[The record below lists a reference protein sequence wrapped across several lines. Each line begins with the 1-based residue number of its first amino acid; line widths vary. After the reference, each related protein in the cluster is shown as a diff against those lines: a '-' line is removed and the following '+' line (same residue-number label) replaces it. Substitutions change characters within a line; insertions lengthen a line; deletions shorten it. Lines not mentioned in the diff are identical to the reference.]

1 MYRENYINAL
11 QSELLEI
18 VAEQLTPVAM
28 RWGYSE
34 VPLETNIKW
43 RPLVLFLGNYSSG
56 KSTLINELLGGEVQ
70 AAGQAPTDDSFTI
83 ISFDDT
89 SDSDAA
95 VTVTEER
102 DGKFLLHDSEYPFES
117 LKKHGQRFAAHF
129 RLKKVNSPFLKNLA
143 IIDTP
148 GMLDSITERDR
159 GYDYQEVIG
168 DLAQIADLV
177 LMLFDPHKAGTVR
190 EAHTS
195 LRHTLPA
202 RTFEDRVIFVLN
214 RIDECASMM
223 DLLRVYG
230 TLCWNLSQITGRK
243 DIPLIHL
250 TYSPNAAKANVSADE
265 EKQRYLAHLENHR
278 DDLKKAILDAPCHR
292 LDNLATFVETH
303 SERLSHFLEALI
315 SFRGRTRRLFAK
327 SFFSGVLIA
336 AAGAV
341 GAFFGMI
348 AIPFLGGL
356 DPTFQIG
363 GSSAVAVGVLFVWMT
378 VFHRFLFGRYLR
390 KQLQL
395 LDDLTTLENQT
406 RRDSWKAVQDLVYNT
421 LKRNAGRFSIGDV
434 KRDYAE
440 MQAVHNKGA
449 NEIREA
455 LKELSTLAPDEEP
468 PRIRKP
474 EPEVEPT
481 DIFPAPE
488 RLI

>member
-43 RPLVLFLGNYSSG
+43 RPLVLILGNYSSG
-56 KSTLINELLGGEVQ
+56 KSTLINELLGGDIQ

-83 ISFDDT
+83 ITYDD
-89 SDSDAA
+89 SSENAEA

-177 LMLFDPHKAGTVR
+177 LVLFDPHKAGTVR

-243 DIPLIHL
+243 DIPFIHL
-250 TYSPNAAKANVSADE
+250 TYSPKAAKASAGADE

-278 DDLKKAILDAPCHR
+278 DTLKKSILDAPCHR

-303 SERLSHFLEALI
+303 SERLAHFLEALI
-315 SFRGRTRRLFAK
+315 SFRKRTRRLFAK
-327 SFFSGVLIA
+327 SFFSGLLLSA
-336 AAGAV
+336 ACGAGA
-341 GAFFGMI
+341 FIGMF

-356 DPTFQIG
+356 DPSFQIG
-363 GSSAVAVGVLFVWMT
+363 GSCAAAVLAFFIWISV
-378 VFHRFLFGRYLR
+378 
-390 KQLQL
+390 
-395 LDDLTTLENQT
+395 
-406 RRDSWKAVQDLVYNT
+406 
-421 LKRNAGRFSIGDV
+421 
-434 KRDYAE
+434 
-440 MQAVHNKGA
+440 VH
-449 NEIREA
+449 
-455 LKELSTLAPDEEP
+455 
-468 PRIRKP
+468 
-474 EPEVEPT
+474 
-481 DIFPAPE
+481 
-488 RLI
+488 